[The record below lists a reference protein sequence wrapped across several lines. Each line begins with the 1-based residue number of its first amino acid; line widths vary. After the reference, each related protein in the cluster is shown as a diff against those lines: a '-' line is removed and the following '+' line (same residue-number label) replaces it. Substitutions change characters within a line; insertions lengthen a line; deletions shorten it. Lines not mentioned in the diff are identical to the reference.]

1 MLSLEFYLIDPYL
14 IECIAVQ
21 LFCLFKSSNGAC
33 VYICAPLFDFGVCVF
48 YRDTHTELNIDA
60 GLCRSH

>member
-1 MLSLEFYLIDPYL
+1 MLSLEFYLIDPCK
-14 IECIAVQ
+14 CIAVQ
-21 LFCLFKSSNGAC
+21 LFCLFKSSNGVC

-48 YRDTHTELNIDA
+48 IIDTHTELNIDA

>member
-1 MLSLEFYLIDPYL
+1 MLCLEFYLIDPCK
-14 IECIAVQ
+14 CIAVQ

-48 YRDTHTELNIDA
+48 IIETHTL
-60 GLCRSH
+60 SST